1 MWLFLRS
8 LAYYLLKYTDSV
20 SPHSPPS
27 PHWSLALSPSEV
39 GSPSRS
45 TSARDSLQ
53 GQSTENILDVS
64 FRPMFSPASEV
75 EIPPKMNGGN
85 QANFAG
91 PSTDGTISPEDIY
104 AERTRSRTSSRS
116 SRSPFGRSSR
126 SSSRSRS
133 PSCFVGKRSPLSPS
147 SSTRTSPNYP
157 NLPLQLI
164 HDENITDES
173 TTECLDLYPS
183 GLYYE
188 SSPRVLRYDS
198 IVVKPEEQ
206 PASPFDANFLN
217 QFHIQDGFSSPLLKT
232 ASVIVNDA
240 PTDSLSSEDEF
251 RISTPTQPWD
261 ASKNTES
268 SPSRGSGLKTIL
280 SSSTSRK
287 NAGKTSPLRR
297 TTLSSPVSTSTASPL
312 ITNSVIRP
320 SSLLARLSKGKGASS
335 FIASGMLPSALHLP
349 VRRPENRR
357 RLSLSPSLP
366 PIPESTLREASPRPV
381 SRTESDSDRE
391 SLGILELNAH
401 DLLFGGSLSED
412 EDEDGDNEGGGSP
425 PTSVAPTD
433 IECEELGEHEEQRQ
447 ADSEEDNT
455 DMSDGS
461 CSCG

>member
-1 MWLFLRS
+1 MWLLLRS

-27 PHWSLALSPSEV
+27 PHWNLALSP
-39 GSPSRS
+39 SPSRS

-91 PSTDGTISPEDIY
+91 PSTVGTISPEDKY
-104 AERTRSRTSSRS
+104 AERTVSPARSRTSSRS
-116 SRSPFGRSSR
+116 LRSQFGRSSR

-157 NLPLQLI
+157 NLSLQLV

-173 TTECLDLYPS
+173 TTECLDFYPP
-183 GLYYE
+183 GIDYE
-188 SSPRVLRYDS
+188 SSPRVPRYDS
-198 IVVKPEEQ
+198 IVEEQ

-217 QFHIQDGFSSPLLKT
+217 QLHIQDGFSSPLLKT
-232 ASVIVNDA
+232 ASVIVNHA

-251 RISTPTQPWD
+251 KISTPTQPRG
-261 ASKNTES
+261 APKNTES

-280 SSSTSRK
+280 SNLTSGK
-287 NAGKTSPLRR
+287 NAGNTSPLRSL
-297 TTLSSPVSTSTASPL
+297 TLPSPVSTSTASPL
-312 ITNSVIRP
+312 ITNNVIRP

-335 FIASGMLPSALHLP
+335 FIASGMLPSPLHLP
-349 VRRPENRR
+349 IRRPENRR

-366 PIPESTLREASPRPV
+366 PIPEFTLREASPRPL

-401 DLLFGGSLSED
+401 DLLFGGSLS